1 MSPVEALRR
10 ASREDAARPLVT
22 FYDDASG
29 ERTEL
34 SVATTENWVAKT
46 ANLLVDD
53 LGAVPGQRLGLALPL
68 HWQGFVWALAGWS
81 VGLVVVAGA
90 LDEPVLHAD
99 VLVVDEPRLAEA
111 AGRAA
116 SDVVVGCSLHPF
128 GAKLQSSPMGVVDYA
143 AEVLAHGDRFI
154 PVPAT
159 SRTVCIVD
167 GEAHDAAALTA
178 AAVEAAATWGMASG
192 GRLLT
197 TLDPATRDGLL
208 ALAVA
213 PLVLGGSVVAVRHED
228 RTKAAARE
236 VSERVSARAR

>member
-22 FYDDASG
+22 FYDDRSG

-53 LGAVPGQRLGLALPL
+53 LGAVPGQRLGLALPV
-68 HWQGFVWALAGWS
+68 HWQGLVWALAGWS
-81 VGLVVVAGA
+81 VGMVVTAGP
-90 LDEPVLHAD
+90 LDEPVLSAD
-99 VLVVDEPRLAEA
+99 VLVVDEPRLFA
-111 AGRAA
+111 AAHQAGGE
-116 SDVVVGCSLHPF
+116 VIGCSLHPF
-128 GAKLQSSPMGVVDYA
+128 GAKLQSAPMGVVDYA
-143 AEVLAHGDRFI
+143 AEVLAHGDRF
-154 PVPAT
+154 VKAPAT
-159 SRTVCIVD
+159 SRPVCVVE
-167 GEAHDAAALTA
+167 GEAYDLPALTA
-178 AAVEAAATWGMASG
+178 AAVEAAAGWGLTSG

-197 TLDPATRDGLL
+197 TLDPATRNGLL

-228 RTKAAARE
+228 PTKAAARRA
-236 VSERVSARAR
+236 SERVNARAG

>member
-10 ASREDAARPLVT
+10 AGREDAARPLVT

-46 ANLLVDD
+46 ANLLIDD
-53 LGAVPGQRLGLALPL
+53 LGAVPGQRLGLALPV
-68 HWQGFVWALAGWS
+68 HWQSLVWALAGWS
-81 VGLVVVAGA
+81 VGMVVLAGP
-90 LDEPVLHAD
+90 LDEPVLQAD
-99 VLVVDEPRLAEA
+99 VLVVDEPHLGEA
-111 AGRAA
+111 ASQAGGA
-116 SDVVVGCSLHPF
+116 VVGCSLHPF
-128 GAKLQSSPMGVVDYA
+128 GAKLQSSPMGVLDYA
-143 AEVLAHGDRFI
+143 AEVLAHGDRFV
-154 PVPAT
+154 PAPAT
-159 SRTVCIVD
+159 SRPVCQVE
-167 GEAHDAAALTA
+167 GEVYDLPALNA
-178 AAVEAAATWGMASG
+178 AAVEAAAGWGLASG

-228 RTKAAARE
+228 PEKASARKA
-236 VSERVSARAR
+236 SERVSARAG